1 MQSALHPPALPEPS
15 PFTIPSMLSIIRVP
29 FNKRRQHSDIK
40 YLQFTRFENYRNR
53 NYDDDNGSDGD
64 TSSIESVSTNATMDN
79 NPGTGRT
86 IDTYLYQFF
95 GRKIERLIFR
105 VSIANL
111 SLDRILHFLWG
122 NIVAYP
128 SAPSPLGVVIQS
140 FRRGEELAGLKSLV
154 KQSQ

>member
-1 MQSALHPPALPEPS
+1 M
-15 PFTIPSMLSIIRVP
+15 
-29 FNKRRQHSDIK
+29 K

-111 SLDRILHFLWG
+111 SPDRILHFLWG

-128 SAPSPLGVVIQS
+128 SAPSPLGVVMRSI
-140 FRRGEELAGLKSLV
+140 RRGEELAGLKSLV